1 MQTDKPREA
10 CGIFGVFARED
21 MDVARVM
28 YYGLYALQHRGQ
40 ESAGIATSAGGEITC
55 KKGMGL
61 VGEVFDHNSF
71 EKLGGRMAIGH
82 VRYSTTG
89 DSVPENAQ
97 PLVTRYAAGKM
108 ALAHNGNLT
117 NAGSLA
123 RELID
128 KGAVFQTSTDSEIIA
143 FIIAKEYAAGST
155 IEEAIT
161 LAMKRLQGAYSL
173 LIMLEDKLIA
183 LRDPWGFRPLCIGD
197 LDGSTVVASESC
209 ALDTVGAKFVRDVKP
224 GEVVIIDNG
233 GMTARQVR
241 TDCQSSLCV
250 FEYIYFARPDSV
262 IDGISVYEA
271 RLEAG
276 RLLARQAKA
285 DADAV
290 IGVPDSGID
299 AAIGYAQESGIPY
312 AIGFVKNAYVGR
324 TFIRPNQDQ
333 REAGVRIKLNPLK
346 ETVRGKRIVMVDD
359 SIVRGTTSARII
371 RLLRQAGA
379 KEVHMR
385 VSSPSF
391 LHPCYYG
398 TDVGTHKELT
408 AYRNSL
414 EALCKK
420 IGADSL
426 DFLDVSGL
434 SDMLG
439 GRKVF
444 CNACFTGNYPVRSEK
459 ETQQ

>member
-1 MQTDKPREA
+1 MRMDKPREA
-10 CGIFGVFARED
+10 CGIFGVFARGEL
-21 MDVARVM
+21 DVARVM

-40 ESAGIATSAGGEITC
+40 ESAGIATSTGGEIAC
-55 KKGMGL
+55 HKGMGL
-61 VGEVFDHNSF
+61 VGEVFDRNSF

-89 DSVPENAQ
+89 ESVPENAQ
-97 PLVTRYAAGKM
+97 PLVTRYAAGRM

-117 NAGSLA
+117 NAGALA
-123 RELID
+123 SELIEN
-128 KGAVFQTSTDSEIIA
+128 GAVFQTSTDSEIIA
-143 FIIAKEYAAGST
+143 FVIAKEYAAGST
-155 IEEAIT
+155 IDEAVT
-161 LAMKRLQGAYSL
+161 RAMNRLQGAYSL

-183 LRDPWGFRPLCIGD
+183 LRDPWGFRPLCIGE

-209 ALDTVGAKFVRDVKP
+209 ALDTVGAAFVRDVKP
-224 GEVVIIDNG
+224 GEIVVIDENG
-233 GMTARQVR
+233 VTAHQVR
-241 TDCQSSLCV
+241 TNCQSSLCV

-262 IDGISVYEA
+262 IDGVSVYEA

-276 RLLARQAKA
+276 RLLARQASV

-290 IGVPDSGID
+290 IGVPESGID
-299 AAIGYAQESGIPY
+299 AAIGYAQEAGIPY
-312 AIGFVKNAYVGR
+312 AVGFVKNAYVGR
-324 TFIRPNQDQ
+324 TFIRPSQDQ
-333 REAGVRIKLNPLK
+333 RETGVRIKLNPLK
-346 ETVRGKRIVMVDD
+346 ETVKGKRIVMVDD

-371 RLLRQAGA
+371 RMLRQAGA
-379 KEVHMR
+379 TEVHMR

-408 AYRNSL
+408 AHKNSL
-414 EALCKK
+414 EALCRK

-426 DFLDVSGL
+426 AFLDVASL